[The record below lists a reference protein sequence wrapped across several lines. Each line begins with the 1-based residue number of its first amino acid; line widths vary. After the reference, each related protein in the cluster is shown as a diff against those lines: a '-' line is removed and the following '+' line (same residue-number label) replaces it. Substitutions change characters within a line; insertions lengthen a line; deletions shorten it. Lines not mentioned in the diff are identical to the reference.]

1 MFKVLILG
9 ARGNLGSQ
17 LIPVFKRDYEVIA
30 WDRDEIDITDF
41 KQLEKSVRA
50 VEPDIIINAVAYNAV
65 DKCEESETEQEK
77 ARQVNGEAVR
87 KLAHIALELEALLV
101 HYVSDYIFDGDNKE
115 GYKED
120 AIPMPICKYGITKL
134 LGEQA
139 VLSLAEEGLKYYL
152 IRSSKLFG
160 PRGKSEAAKPSFF
173 DIMLKLSKEKDEIDV
188 VNAEL
193 SCFTYTPDLAVA
205 TLKLIEDMKPF
216 GIYHITNTGPATW
229 YEAAKEMFKIAGI
242 DIKLNPVTPEQFP
255 RPARR
260 PRFAVLLNTKLEPL
274 RSYQE
279 ALKEYLTKS
288 DDRLQTIDHRR

>member
-9 ARGNLGSQ
+9 SRGNLGSQ
-17 LIPVFKRDYEVIA
+17 LIPVFSNDYEVIA
-30 WDRDEIDITDF
+30 WDRDEIDVTDF

-65 DKCEESETEQEK
+65 DKCEESEAEQEK
-77 ARQVNGEAVR
+77 ARDINGRAVR

-115 GYKED
+115 GYQED

-139 VLSLAEEGLKYYL
+139 ILSLADERLKYYL

-229 YEAAKEMFKIAGI
+229 YEAAKEMFALAGI
-242 DIKLNPVTPEQFP
+242 DIKLNPITPEQFP
-255 RPARR
+255 RSARR

-274 RSYQE
+274 RNYQE
-279 ALKEYLTKS
+279 ALKDYLTKS
-288 DDRLQTIDHRR
+288 DDRRQTTDDRR

>member
-17 LIPVFKRDYEVIA
+17 LIPVFSADYEVVA
-30 WDRDEIDITDF
+30 WDRDEIDITDS

-50 VEPDIIINAVAYNAV
+50 IEPDIIINAVAYNAV
-65 DKCEESETEQEK
+65 DKCEESEIEQEK
-77 ARQVNGEAVR
+77 ARDINGRAVR

-115 GYKED
+115 GYQED
-120 AIPMPICKYGITKL
+120 AIPMPRNKYGITKL

-139 VLSLAEEGLKYYL
+139 VLSLADEGLKYYL

-160 PRGKSEAAKPSFF
+160 PRGQSGAAKPSFF
-173 DIMLKLSKEKDEIDV
+173 DIMLKLSKEKDKIDV

-193 SCFTYTPDLAVA
+193 SCFTYTLDLAAA

-216 GIYHITNTGPATW
+216 GIYHVINTGPATW

-242 DIKLNPVTPEQFP
+242 DVKLNPVTPEQLP
-255 RPARR
+255 RPAKR

-274 RSYQE
+274 RDYKE
-279 ALKEYLTKS
+279 ALREYLAQSKVTSNK
-288 DDRLQTIDHRR
+288 

>member
-17 LIPVFKRDYEVIA
+17 LIPVFKRDYEVVA

-50 VEPDIIINAVAYNAV
+50 VEPDIIINTVAYNAV
-65 DKCEESETEQEK
+65 DKCEESKTEQEK
-77 ARQVNGEAVR
+77 ARQINGEAVR

-139 VLSLAEEGLKYYL
+139 ILSLADEGLKYYL

-160 PRGKSEAAKPSFF
+160 PKGKSEAAKPSFF
-173 DIMLKLSKEKDEIDV
+173 DIMLKLSKEKDEIDA

-193 SCFTYTPDLAVA
+193 SCFTYTPDLAAA

-216 GIYHITNTGPATW
+216 GIYHITNAGPATW
-229 YEAAKEMFKIAGI
+229 YEAAKEMFKIANI
-242 DIKLNPVTPEQFP
+242 DIKLNPVSSEQFS
-255 RPARR
+255 RPAKR

-274 RSYQE
+274 RDYKE
-279 ALKEYLTKS
+279 ALKDYLKT
-288 DDRLQTIDHRR
+288 L